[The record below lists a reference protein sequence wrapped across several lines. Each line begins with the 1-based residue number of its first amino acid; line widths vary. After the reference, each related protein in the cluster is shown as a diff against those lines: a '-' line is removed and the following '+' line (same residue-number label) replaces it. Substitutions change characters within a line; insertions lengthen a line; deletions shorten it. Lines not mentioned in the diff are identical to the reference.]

1 MCGLETWMY
10 TVSDFRFPVYR
21 LLSFCQRK
29 SKSSSSKNTR
39 RETKTNEK
47 SKEKFALV
55 SSLAAATTAAAAL
68 PPSPSPSPFPSL
80 LQLLPHLLSSV
91 VILNFDA
98 GTFCALPWL
107 LLKIYTR
114 AYLGTCFAILLPVPS
129 PLLPLPALL
138 NLPWFVLCVPARCQ
152 LLMLP
157 LPLLLLLLRVLLVIY
172 MGTINYNKY
181 VRKRHFKWF
190 PTTPETVPLPHR
202 LRFPSPGSLDLYPS
216 YKYTLIKSAS
226 VWECNML

>member
-1 MCGLETWMY
+1 MY

-29 SKSSSSKNTR
+29 SKSSKSKNTR

-55 SSLAAATTAAAAL
+55 SSLAVTAATAL
-68 PPSPSPSPFPSL
+68 LLRCLRLSL
-80 LQLLPHLLSSV
+80 RLRLRLCLIFCLV

-129 PLLPLPALL
+129 PPSLLAMACSTCLDSSFASQHVASCSCCHCCCCC
-138 NLPWFVLCVPARCQ
+138 FVCC
-152 LLMLP
+152 
-157 LPLLLLLLRVLLVIY
+157 
-172 MGTINYNKY
+172 
-181 VRKRHFKWF
+181 
-190 PTTPETVPLPHR
+190 
-202 LRFPSPGSLDLYPS
+202 
-216 YKYTLIKSAS
+216 
-226 VWECNML
+226 

>member
-1 MCGLETWMY
+1 MATQLLTRLLSQSLCLCVCGLETWMY

-39 RETKTNEK
+39 RETKPNEK

-68 PPSPSPSPFPSL
+68 PPFLPQSPSPFL

-129 PLLPLPALL
+129 PPLLPFLGLL
-138 NLPWFVLCVPARCQ
+138 ILPWFVLCVPARCQ
-152 LLMLP
+152 LLM

-181 VRKRHFKWF
+181 VSKRHFKWF
-190 PTTPETVPLPHR
+190 PTTPETVLSPPPASPSLR
-202 LRFPSPGSLDLYPS
+202 LARPVPKL
-216 YKYTLIKSAS
+216 
-226 VWECNML
+226 

>member
-1 MCGLETWMY
+1 MY

-39 RETKTNEK
+39 RETKTIEK

-55 SSLAAATTAAAAL
+55 SSLAVTAATAL
-68 PPSPSPSPFPSL
+68 PPSLSQSSSPSPFL
-80 LQLLPHLLSSV
+80 HQLLPHLLSSV

-129 PLLPLPALL
+129 PPSSLFLACSTCLDSSFASQH
-138 NLPWFVLCVPARCQ
+138 VASCSCCHCAAAAAASCV
-152 LLMLP
+152 
-157 LPLLLLLLRVLLVIY
+157 VS
-172 MGTINYNKY
+172 
-181 VRKRHFKWF
+181 H
-190 PTTPETVPLPHR
+190 
-202 LRFPSPGSLDLYPS
+202 LYGHH
-216 YKYTLIKSAS
+216 KL
-226 VWECNML
+226 

>member
-1 MCGLETWMY
+1 MATQLLTRLLSQSLSLCVCGLETWMY

-39 RETKTNEK
+39 RKTKTNEK

-68 PPSPSPSPFPSL
+68 PPSLSQSPSL

-114 AYLGTCFAILLPVPS
+114 AYLGTCFAILLPVQ
-129 PLLPLPALL
+129 LPPPPCLGLL
-138 NLPWFVLCVPARCQ
+138 NLRWFVLCVPARCQ

-157 LPLLLLLLRVLLVIY
+157 LPLLLRVLLVIY

-190 PTTPETVPLPHR
+190 PTTPETVLPHPTP
-202 LRFPSPGSLDLYPS
+202 LLLFPSLRLARPVPKL
-216 YKYTLIKSAS
+216 
-226 VWECNML
+226 

>member
-1 MCGLETWMY
+1 MY

-55 SSLAAATTAAAAL
+55 SSLAAATTAAAAAL
-68 PPSPSPSPFPSL
+68 PPFLPQSPSPFL

-114 AYLGTCFAILLPVPS
+114 AYLGTCFAILLPVPLPPPS
-129 PLLPLPALL
+129 LSWPAQLALIRPLRPSTLPA
-138 NLPWFVLCVPARCQ
+138 A
-152 LLMLP
+152 
-157 LPLLLLLLRVLLVIY
+157 LLLLLLRVLLVIY

-181 VRKRHFKWF
+181 VRKRHFK
-190 PTTPETVPLPHR
+190 
-202 LRFPSPGSLDLYPS
+202 
-216 YKYTLIKSAS
+216 
-226 VWECNML
+226 

>member
-1 MCGLETWMY
+1 MY

-47 SKEKFALV
+47 SEEKFALV
-55 SSLAAATTAAAAL
+55 SSLAAATSAAAL
-68 PPSPSPSPFPSL
+68 PPSLSQSSSPSPSL

-129 PLLPLPALL
+129 PSP
-138 NLPWFVLCVPARCQ
+138 FVLACSTCLDSSFASQHVASCAAAAAASCV
-152 LLMLP
+152 
-157 LPLLLLLLRVLLVIY
+157 VS
-172 MGTINYNKY
+172 
-181 VRKRHFKWF
+181 H
-190 PTTPETVPLPHR
+190 
-202 LRFPSPGSLDLYPS
+202 LYGHH
-216 YKYTLIKSAS
+216 KL
-226 VWECNML
+226 